1 VIGPPARR
9 LVSIASVL
17 LAAACGGRPE
27 SGAPSVAAAPGVPSG
42 PPPNVVVI
50 LVDALRADRLGA
62 HGYPKPT
69 SPAIDA
75 LAAAGVDFRAAF
87 SPATW
92 TKPSI
97 ASLFTGLH
105 PTEHGLMH
113 LGETEPDKVTAE
125 ALPRRLPVLAAA
137 FRQGGW
143 ATVGVVNQVHLQERL
158 GFARGFDDY
167 VWRRGKNAF
176 DLNRLFVD
184 WLAKSDPAKPFFAYV
199 HYLDA
204 HWPYDERLAQEPVDR
219 FGPIDFENRPPRGLK
234 FVADWAEETMT
245 PKDLAALSAR
255 YDHEIAY
262 VDRAIGELVQALEAS
277 GRAENTIVVVT
288 SDHGEGF
295 FEHGMLKH
303 SYAPY
308 EEVSRVPMIV
318 RLPARYAVAP
328 GPRSTVVS
336 VVDLAPTLLDLAG
349 LPPLEGASGESLWP
363 VVRGAEDPSRA
374 VIVQSEEAWA
384 LRTATDKLI
393 VRPDR
398 LEHYD
403 LTKDPGE
410 KFNLAANGCQGRCA
424 ELREEFRR
432 RRGQLRKPPAGK
444 GETSELTGED
454 VEELKALGYL

>member
-1 VIGPPARR
+1 MIAKPTRA
-9 LVSIASVL
+9 LVSLALLL
-17 LAAACGGRPE
+17 LAAACGGRRE
-27 SGAPSVAAAPGVPSG
+27 TGAPASAAPKVPPG

-125 ALPRRLPVLAAA
+125 ALPRRLPVVAAA

-167 VWRRGKNAF
+167 LWRRGKNAF
-176 DLNRLFVD
+176 ELNRLFTD
-184 WLAKSDPAKPFFAYV
+184 WLAKADPARPFFAYV

-204 HWPYDERLAQEPVDR
+204 HWPYDERLAQEPPDR

-234 FVADWAEETMT
+234 FVAEWAEKTMT
-245 PKDLAALSAR
+245 PRDLAALSAR

-262 VDRAIGELVQALEAS
+262 VDRAIGELVAALEAN

-308 EEVSRVPMIV
+308 EEVARVPMIV
-318 RLPARYAVAP
+318 RLPARYGVAP
-328 GPRSTVVS
+328 GPRSTVAS
-336 VVDLAPTLLDLAG
+336 VVDLAPTLLELAG

-363 VVRGAEDPSRA
+363 VIRGEEDPERA

-410 KFNLAANGCQGRCA
+410 KTNLAAHGCEGRCA